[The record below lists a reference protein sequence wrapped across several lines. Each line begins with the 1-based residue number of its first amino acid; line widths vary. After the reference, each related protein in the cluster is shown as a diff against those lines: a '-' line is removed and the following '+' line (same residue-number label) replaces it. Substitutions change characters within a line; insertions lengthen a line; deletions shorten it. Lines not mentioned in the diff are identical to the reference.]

1 MIDSFVQ
8 EFETRTSPCDR
19 HWKHGD
25 TLIKYRIEEPNI
37 FWVKNIISLGNAF
50 SFIKTMRFLCN
61 LADKHDVVLAGWAK
75 PAAVGPS
82 VTKNKT
88 FFIGLDLDRLLQLY
102 AKFGFVASE
111 ENGKTIVKR
120 RSNEG

>member
-1 MIDSFVQ
+1 MIDYFVQ
-8 EFETRTSPCDR
+8 EFETKTSPCDR

-50 SFIKTMRFLCN
+50 SLVRTIRFLCA
-61 LADKHDVVLAGWAK
+61 LADKYDVTLAGWAN
-75 PAAVGPS
+75 PAPVGPS
-82 VTKNKT
+82 VTKNET
-88 FFIGLDLDRLLQLY
+88 FFIGLNLDRLLQLY

-111 ENGKTIVKR
+111 LNGKTIVTR
-120 RSNEG
+120 RSK